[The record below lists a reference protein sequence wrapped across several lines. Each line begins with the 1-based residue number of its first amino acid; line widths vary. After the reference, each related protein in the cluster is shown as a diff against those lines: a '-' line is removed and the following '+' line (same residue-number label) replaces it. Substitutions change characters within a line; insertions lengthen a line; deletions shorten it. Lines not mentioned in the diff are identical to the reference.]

1 MIHRIEGL
9 VIPQHVRM
17 VVIICGKNN
26 LDGDRPSDIA
36 NALICAAILILLKQ
50 KQIKK
55 LSIAFSQRIKEIV
68 LEDRNY

>member
-1 MIHRIEGL
+1 MQ
-9 VIPQHVRM
+9 VINF
-17 VVIICGKNN
+17 IINSSIN
-26 LDGDRPSDIA
+26 SSIPHADRDRPSDIA
-36 NALICAAILILLKQ
+36 NTLICAAVLIFLKQ